1 MSSRRRTESACACG
15 VLALRATVGGRLAF
29 SVLRTLLRSL
39 TGIVFK
45 PICRAAFGFCTACG
59 CCSGP
64 PAQTRPRAT
73 GGPRNRHPGM
83 ASLGTLHFRRTS
95 CRRPP
100 LANSNLVCSTGQ
112 RAPRDQDRNMG
123 PHLGYYT
130 WPLTWP
136 LRQTRRRKAVPCQ
149 RPQHAAHPPQGQSPP
164 GLRNQAQTNPHPH
177 FPNPTKRLTEPSVPR
192 SKNTPR
198 PSSTCLPFRS
208 YRP

>member
-100 LANSNLVCSTGQ
+100 LANSNLMRSTGQ

-149 RPQHAAHPPQGQSPP
+149 RQQHAAPLPARPKPPRFTKPSADEPAPSLPKPHQAPHRAIGSPFEEHSP
-164 GLRNQAQTNPHPH
+164 AL
-177 FPNPTKRLTEPSVPR
+177 
-192 SKNTPR
+192 
-198 PSSTCLPFRS
+198 
-208 YRP
+208 